1 MTPTWFLDASVF
13 IYAAG
18 SEHRYRHPCRELLT
32 AIGDGRLATQ
42 TSVLVVQEVLHQRRR
57 RTGDRAGALVAAR
70 AVASM
75 CQAYEVT
82 PDDLARAFLH
92 YAANAGLDAADA
104 LHAAVAQRV
113 ESQALVSADTGFAA
127 IDGLTWL
134 DPFPAAARL
143 S

>member
-1 MTPTWFLDASVF
+1 VTPRWFLDASVF
-13 IYAAG
+13 IYAVG
-18 SEHRYRHPCRELLT
+18 TEHRYRQPCRQLLT
-32 AIGDGRLATQ
+32 AVGDGRLLAE
-42 TSVLVVQEVLHQRRR
+42 TSVLVVQEVLHQRGR

-75 CQAYEVT
+75 GQAHEVT

-92 YAANAGLDAADA
+92 YGDNAGLDAADA

-113 ESQALVSADTGFAA
+113 ESHALVSADTGFAA
-127 IDGLTWL
+127 IDGLAWL

-143 S
+143 G